1 MEIRATRVQTVGTG
15 IGDPTWLAALFQIL
29 ISLQEFDNISTDAE
43 RIALIDQIIAAI
55 NEVRE

>member
-1 MEIRATRVQTVGTG
+1 MIVQEIRIQNVGAG
-15 IGDPTWLAALFQIL
+15 KDDPTWLAAVFQIL
-29 ISLQEFDNISTDAE
+29 ISLQEFDNISTDSA

>member
-1 MEIRATRVQTVGTG
+1 MEIRGIRIQTVGTG

-29 ISLQEFDNISTDAE
+29 ISLQEFDDISTNTE

>member
-1 MEIRATRVQTVGTG
+1 MQTQQVRIQTVGTG

-29 ISLQEFDNISTDAE
+29 ISLQEFDDISTDAE
-43 RIALIDQIIAAI
+43 RIILVDQVIAAI